1 MTSMHQTFQIHSYI
15 PSERLWKDLFKIIAV
30 SLFFAG
36 MAILIRNESVRGHI
50 MHLPILVKSL
60 AGKGFPGGTGLGAV
74 LFVVAFSLLIGV
86 GMPRLWV
93 SAIAGALFGSLWGI
107 PLALATTVVG
117 ASFVYWIGQAVLAG
131 MIRSRMGSQLA
142 IWQARFEA
150 NAFWWVLYLR
160 LFPLS
165 NATLVG
171 LLSGGCRIPLRA
183 YLAGSFIGF
192 IPLTVVFAVFG
203 SGGARGNLYLV
214 GLGFMLIAL
223 TVFGR
228 KTVMRAFS
236 PREVS
241 LKHREPIG
249 SHYPNQ

>member
-1 MTSMHQTFQIHSYI
+1 MHQTFPIQSYI
-15 PSERLWKDLFKIIAV
+15 PSERLWKDLFKIMAV

-36 MAILIRNESVRGHI
+36 IAVLIRNETVRFHI
-50 MHLPILVKSL
+50 MNIPYLVESL
-60 AGKGFPGGTGLGAV
+60 AGVGFPGKMGLRAV
-74 LFVVAFSLLIGV
+74 LFVAAFGLLIGV

-93 SAIAGALFGSLWGI
+93 SAIAGAFFGTLWGI
-107 PLALATTVVG
+107 PLALVATVLG
-117 ASFVYWIGQAVLAG
+117 AAIVYWIGQAALAG
-131 MIRSRMGSQLA
+131 MVRNRMGPRLE

-165 NATLVG
+165 NATLAG
-171 LLSGGCRIPLRA
+171 LLCGACRIPLQA
-183 YLAGSFIGF
+183 YLAGSLMGF

-236 PREVS
+236 PREAS
-241 LKHREPIG
+241 PKCREPIG
-249 SHYPNQ
+249 SHSPNQ

>member
-1 MTSMHQTFQIHSYI
+1 MHQTFQIHSYI

-36 MAILIRNESVRGHI
+36 IAILIRNESVRAHI

-60 AGKGFPGGTGLGAV
+60 ARKGLPGGSGLRAV
-74 LFVVAFSLLIGV
+74 LFVVAFSLLTGV

-93 SAIAGALFGSLWGI
+93 SAIAGAFFGTLWGI
-107 PLALATTVVG
+107 PLALAATVLG
-117 ASFVYWIGQAVLAG
+117 ATIVYWIGQAVLAG
-131 MIRSRMGSQLA
+131 MVGHRMGPRLT

-165 NATLVG
+165 NATLTG
-171 LLSGGCRIPLRA
+171 LLCGACRIPLRA
-183 YLAGSFIGF
+183 YLAGSLIGF

-228 KTVMRAFS
+228 KSVMRAFS
-236 PREVS
+236 PREAS
-241 LKHREPIG
+241 LKRREKIV
-249 SHYPNQ
+249 SHYHSQ